1 MHASIVMDKTR
12 RKFILILASGGGV
25 GFSPF
30 LPGTLGTLVSLP
42 VSLAVN
48 RLAET
53 QPLMALLGLVGLILI
68 AIILADRAARILQI
82 KDPQIIVIDE
92 IAGFAVANFLT
103 NSANGWLIAF
113 VLFRFFDIAKV
124 FPAGRLEMLPGGIG
138 IVLDDIMAGIY
149 TFMILRLLS
158 FASLI

>member
-1 MHASIVMDKTR
+1 MLQIVMDKTR
-12 RKFILILASGGGV
+12 RKFILILASGCGV

-48 RLAET
+48 RLAKL
-53 QPLMALLGLVGLILI
+53 QPMMALLALVGLILI

-92 IAGFAVANFLT
+92 IAGFTVANFLT
-103 NSANGWLIAF
+103 NSASGLLIAF

-124 FPAGRLEMLPGGIG
+124 FPAGRLETLPGGIG

-158 FASLI
+158 FANLI

>member
-1 MHASIVMDKTR
+1 MDKTR
-12 RKFILILASGGGV
+12 RNLILILASGGGV

-53 QPLMALLGLVGLILI
+53 QALVALLALAGLISI
-68 AIILADRAARILQI
+68 AIVLAELAARILQK

-103 NSANGWLIAF
+103 NSVSGLLVAF

-124 FPAGRLEMLPGGIG
+124 FPAGRLEALPGGTG
-138 IVLDDIMAGIY
+138 IVLDDIMAGLY
-149 TFMILRLLS
+149 TFIILRLLS

>member
-1 MHASIVMDKTR
+1 MDKIR
-12 RKFILILASGGGV
+12 QKLILILASGGGV

-30 LPGTLGTLVSLP
+30 LPGTLGSLVSLP

-53 QPLMALLGLVGLILI
+53 QPFMALLALAGLILI
-68 AIILADRAARILQI
+68 AISIADRAARILEI

-103 NSANGWLIAF
+103 NSASGLLIAF

-124 FPAGRLEMLPGGIG
+124 FPAGRLETLPGGIG

-158 FASLI
+158 FANLI

>member
-1 MHASIVMDKTR
+1 MLQIVMDKTR

-48 RLAET
+48 RLAKL
-53 QPLMALLGLVGLILI
+53 QPMMALLALVGLILV

-103 NSANGWLIAF
+103 NSASGLLIAF

-124 FPAGRLEMLPGGIG
+124 FPAGRLETLPGGIG

-158 FASLI
+158 FANLI